1 MTTGQLIRAARK
13 NAGMTQ
19 AELAQKLG
27 ISYVGISQW
36 ENDLR
41 NPKYETIQRLA
52 AALGVEWTELVPE
65 EQQGQQVIDHIRGK
79 LAKIGL
85 EANIAPD
92 DEEILKDLLPHMS
105 ELEPLTDEETALKT
119 LLNPMGYDILKTR
132 GNYFFTY
139 ESGGSEISK
148 DDVIELL
155 NCAQNGL
162 KVAAKTLELKL
173 IQKVLVSFQRHQD
186 TPQSAPSASAGTD
199 TASPGS
205 LPEGAEAPLKSEEI
219 DWGPPRGEEVW

>member
-41 NPKYETIQRLA
+41 NPKYDTIRRIA

-65 EQQGQQVIDHIRGK
+65 DQQGQTVLDHICGK
-79 LAKIGL
+79 LEGQKVT
-85 EANIAPD
+85 IASD

-105 ELEPLTDEETALKT
+105 ELDPLSDEEAALKS
-119 LLNPMGYDILKTR
+119 LLNSMGYDIIKTK
-132 GNYFFTY
+132 GNYFFTF
-139 ESGGSEISK
+139 ESGGSEISQ
-148 DDVIELL
+148 DDLNELL
-155 NCAQNGL
+155 SCAKNGL
-162 KVAAKTLELKL
+162 KVAAKALELKL
-173 IQKVLVSFQRHQD
+173 MQETFSYFQRRQEI
-186 TPQSAPSASAGTD
+186 PQSPPAPSEGTD
-199 TASPGS
+199 PNA
-205 LPEGAEAPLKSEEI
+205 PET
-219 DWGPPRGEEVW
+219 PPKGG